1 MKAKTIETF
10 LIPPIPKEY
19 MTYSEE
25 EAIARTEEIY
35 EEIAEMYK
43 QVDIIRDDYREKI
56 DCLLQN
62 KVSAGQLGEVFQDKD
77 VRTLCRA
84 LNEFQELRGLC
95 RIAEEEEVF
104 QEPSVLQNFATMD
117 EAVQWL
123 QVCFFVL
130 RDFEFDREVSEELL
144 LLVQEKK
151 LSYICLAEFILD
163 NRIVRK
169 VHTAERITVYL
180 YENGQCREALLFLM
194 RLEQKLPYSEQKIM
208 TFAMALLDMGEH
220 RLAYEVLMKYQ
231 NPNDDICQLQTELK
245 GLLQE
250 NVENE

>member
-1 MKAKTIETF
+1 MGQGI

-19 MTYSEE
+19 MSYSGE
-25 EAIARTEEIY
+25 EAIARTEENY
-35 EEIAEMYK
+35 EKIADMYK
-43 QVDIIRDDYREKI
+43 RVDDIADEYKKKI
-56 DCLLQN
+56 ERLLQSGA
-62 KVSAGQLGEVFQDKD
+62 SAIQLCEVFQDKD

-123 QVCFFVL
+123 QMCFFVL

-144 LLVQEKK
+144 WLVQKKK

-169 VHTAERITVYL
+169 VHTAERIAVYL

-194 RLEQKLPYSEQKIM
+194 RLEQKLSYSEKKIM

-220 RLAYEVLMKYQ
+220 SLAYEVLMKYQ
-231 NPNDDICQLQTELK
+231 NPNDEICQLQAELK